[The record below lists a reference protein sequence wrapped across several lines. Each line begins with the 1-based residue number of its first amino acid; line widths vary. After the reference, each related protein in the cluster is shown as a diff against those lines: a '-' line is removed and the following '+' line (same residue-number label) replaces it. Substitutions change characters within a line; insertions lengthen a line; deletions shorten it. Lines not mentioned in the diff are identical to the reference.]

1 MPKYLSL
8 ILLLS
13 IASAANA
20 NIVSYSAI
28 QPQIDTVALDTPTPQ
43 TIARQIAVK
52 IKVGN
57 RRGSGTI
64 VAKRDNRYLV
74 LTNAHVVSKGQ
85 LDRLTTSDGKTHP
98 FTCLKGCSSDQ
109 FDDLALLE
117 FTTTTNYTVPQWG
130 NTKQLEL
137 GATIYS
143 AGFPF
148 EQQSIEIVKGSI
160 SMVAPK
166 PLIGGYQIGYT
177 SRTAQ
182 GMSGGPLLDASGHL
196 IGIIGFNSYPILNE
210 GYQYQ
215 DGSQPLAIVRKQMRK
230 SSFAIPIELAK
241 INAGSIAN
249 RPVTPSAPSPLPS
262 APLTPTPIKKY
273 TGIVKQIDD
282 IAQQIT
288 VRIENKSGNGSGVI
302 IARSG
307 NTYSVV
313 TAAHVVKDKQG
324 YEIITPTQERINLKP
339 AQVTLLNQDL
349 DIALV
354 TFTSAQNYRTAE
366 LANYQF
372 KTNDWVFVSGFP
384 GRDPKHQRNLSA
396 GVIRER
402 DRTDFNVKDLS
413 SLINGNNLI
422 YTNLSLPG
430 MSGGAVLD
438 RQGKLVGI
446 NTGAENEAII
456 TKDNRREEINF
467 GYALGIPTTT
477 IVGAV
482 QGQIPSVKLTTTPQP
497 PLGSSD
503 SQEIRQYQLS
513 TLSAPSQAS
522 TVKEWLDYGN
532 LLWRAQEFKQA
543 VTAFDRAI
551 SILKQQK
558 IRPDKEQYRI
568 AHFGKGL
575 ALRGL
580 RRHPEAIAAFEVATS
595 FDPQFMQAWRY
606 HAKSLYQ
613 LKRYTAALSSYQ
625 KAIELDPQNFV
636 LHVERGDVLRTFK
649 RYPESIASLDR
660 AIQLKPNHPWAYR
673 SRGGTYVA
681 LKQRSLALADFSQA
695 IKLNPQ
701 WATAYLLRGS
711 ARIIMVDRPEL
722 ALADID
728 RAIQLDPRLT
738 NAYIFRGGIYSQLK
752 QFPQAIA
759 SINKAIELDPKSL
772 QAYAMR
778 GIIHAEMTQYPQA
791 MADFNKVIQLDP
803 QNAGSYAGRGAV
815 YLGLKQLD
823 KAKADLEKAA
833 QLLKQQ
839 GDESGYQ
846 SIITLLKTL

>member
-8 ILLLS
+8 ILVLS
-13 IASAANA
+13 IASTANA
-20 NIVSYSAI
+20 NISPYSTVR
-28 QPQIDTVALDTPTPQ
+28 PSIDTVALNTPTPE

-85 LDRLTTSDGKTHP
+85 LDRLTTSDGKTHT

-109 FDDLALLE
+109 FDDLAVLE
-117 FTTTTNYTVPQWG
+117 FTATTNYTVPQWG
-130 NTKQLEL
+130 KIEQLEL
-137 GATIYS
+137 GATTYS

-160 SMVAPK
+160 SMVTPK
-166 PLIGGYQIGYT
+166 PLLGGYQIGYT

-215 DGSQPLAIVRKQMRK
+215 DGSQPLATVRKQMRK

-241 INAGSIAN
+241 INAGSIAS
-249 RPVTPSAPSPLPS
+249 RPVTPTTPT
-262 APLTPTPIKKY
+262 TPTPTPTPAQKY
-273 TGIVKQIDD
+273 TGVVKQVDD

-288 VRIENKSGNGSGVI
+288 VRIEHKSGNGSGVI

-313 TAAHVVKDKQG
+313 TAAHVVKDKQS
-324 YEIITPTQERINLKP
+324 YTIVSPTQERIP
-339 AQVTLLNQDL
+339 IAASQVTILNQDL

-354 TFTSAQNYRTAE
+354 KFTSTQNYRTAE

-396 GVIRER
+396 GVIQER

-413 SLINGNNLI
+413 SLSNGNNLI

-456 TKDNRREEINF
+456 TKDNRQEEINF
-467 GYALGIPTTT
+467 GYALGIPTAT

-482 QGQIPSVKLTTTPQP
+482 QGQIPSVKLTTTPQLQ
-497 PLGSSD
+497 LGSTD
-503 SQEIRQYQLS
+503 NQTIRQYQLS
-513 TLSAPSQAS
+513 TLSTPSQAS

-532 LLWRAQEFKQA
+532 LLWRAQEYQQA

-558 IRPDKEQYRI
+558 TRLDPDRYRI

-580 RRHPEAIAAFEVATS
+580 RRYPDAIAAFEIATS
-595 FDPQFMQAWRY
+595 FDPQFVQAWRY
-606 HAKSLYQ
+606 HAKSLHK
-613 LKRYTAALSSYQ
+613 LERYTAALSSYQ

-636 LHVERGDVLRTFK
+636 LHVERGDVLRNLK
-649 RYPESIASLDR
+649 RYPESLASLDR
-660 AIQLKPNHPWAYR
+660 AIKLKPNHPWAYK

-681 LKQRSLALADFSQA
+681 LKQQSPALADFSQA

-701 WATAYLLRGS
+701 WATAYIFRGYVQL
-711 ARIIMVDRPEL
+711 IMLDRPDL
-722 ALADID
+722 ALTDID
-728 RAIQLDPRLT
+728 RAIQIDPRLT

-772 QAYAMR
+772 SAYAMR
-778 GIIHAEMTQYPQA
+778 GNIHSAMAQYPQA
-791 MADFNKVIQLDP
+791 IADFNKVIQIDP
-803 QNAGSYAGRGAV
+803 QNAVAYVGRGGV
-815 YLGLKQLD
+815 YRKLKQVS
-823 KAKADLEKAA
+823 KAKADWEKAA

-839 GDESGYQ
+839 GDEFGYQ
-846 SIITLLKTL
+846 GITTFLKTL